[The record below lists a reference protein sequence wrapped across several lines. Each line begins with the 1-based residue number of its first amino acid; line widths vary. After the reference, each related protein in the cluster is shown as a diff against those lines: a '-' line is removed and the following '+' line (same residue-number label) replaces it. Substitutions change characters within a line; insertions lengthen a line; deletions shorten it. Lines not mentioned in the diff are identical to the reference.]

1 MKKVTVTPAFGR
13 DYKSKAAVKADWDAD
28 KDFIIASF
36 IDPWCGKPANK
47 SDLIGAG
54 YTHVE
59 LRYAKLTKLIMVD
72 TSTNKIEG

>member
-1 MKKVTVTPAFGR
+1 MKVTMTPAFGR
-13 DYKSKAAVKADWDAD
+13 DYKNKKDVKADFDAD

-47 SDLIGAG
+47 ADLVGAG

-59 LRYAKLTKLIMVD
+59 LRYAKLTKLIIVD
-72 TSTNKIEG
+72 LATNKIEG

>member
-1 MKKVTVTPAFGR
+1 MKKVTVTPAYGR

-36 IDPWCGKPANK
+36 MDRWHGKPANK
-47 SDLIGAG
+47 ADLVGAG

-59 LRYAKLTKLIMVD
+59 LRYAKLTKLIIVD
-72 TSTNKIEG
+72 VATNKIEG